1 MTTTLVETEPKQPL
15 ILTGDGY
22 GLTIA
27 PEYETKKLELLKNAA
42 LIVIVNDAVGD
53 AAADSQIRL
62 LAAMRIAVEKSRE
75 IAKRPALDFGKNV
88 DAKARDF
95 VTAIDAEETRLKKA
109 RGTYAE
115 AVIKERTRVLAE
127 MEKARHE
134 EARRVREAED
144 KRRAEA
150 AAAEKAR
157 IEAEENAW
165 NATTPEEEAEAARL
179 AAEAAAAKAERLRI
193 AAEEASRIAALPVA
207 APAFV
212 PEAPK
217 GVKMVPDYELTDILA
232 LLHHN
237 AGLVTLTERR
247 KEILEAIARGM
258 IGDVPPQIPG
268 LRVFMRPQVR

>member
-1 MTTTLVETEPKQPL
+1 MTTALVETEPKQPL

-53 AAADSQIRL
+53 AAADSQIKL

-75 IAKRPALDFGKNV
+75 MAKRPALDFGKDV
-88 DAKARDF
+88 DAKAKAF

-109 RGTYAE
+109 RGSYAE
-115 AVIKERTRVLAE
+115 AVIRERNRVLAE
-127 MEKARHE
+127 MEAARQE
-134 EARRVREAED
+134 TARIEREAEA
-144 KRRAEA
+144 KRVAEA
-150 AAAEKAR
+150 VAAEKAR
-157 IEAEENAW
+157 LEAEEAAW
-165 NATTPEEEAEAARL
+165 NATTPEEEAAADEAAKI
-179 AAEAAAAKAERLRI
+179 AEAAQAKRVADATAEAA
-193 AAEEASRIAALPVA
+193 RIAALPVA
-207 APAFV
+207 APVFV

-232 LLHHN
+232 LLNHN

-258 IGDVPPQIPG
+258 IGDAPPQIPG